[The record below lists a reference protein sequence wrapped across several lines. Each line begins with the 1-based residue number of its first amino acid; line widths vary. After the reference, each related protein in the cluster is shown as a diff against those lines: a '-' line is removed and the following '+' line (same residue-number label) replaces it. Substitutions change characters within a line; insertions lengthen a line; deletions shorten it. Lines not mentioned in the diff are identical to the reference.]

1 MYKTVTENFI
11 EVRMLVPIVIEQT
24 SRGERSYD
32 IYSRLLK
39 DRVVM
44 LNGPV
49 EQTSAN
55 LIVSQM
61 LFLESE
67 DSSKDITF
75 YINSPGGVITDG
87 MSIYDTM
94 QYIKPDVTTVVM
106 GQACS
111 MGSFL
116 AQAGAPGKRLLLPN
130 SRTMIHQ
137 PSGGARGQASDIEI
151 QYKEI
156 QYWKEQLTELY
167 VKHNTAKKTFDD
179 FKADMDRDYFMTAQ
193 EAVDYGLADKIVE
206 ARE

>member
-11 EVRMLVPIVIEQT
+11 EVKMLVPIVIEQT